1 MRGDR
6 MVVRH
11 GLIVFSS
18 QDQHPA
24 FQLGQLLGQ
33 GPQVVVQHHLQH
45 ALHMRGGL
53 HQQLVASRILGCQVR
68 AGAAQNFAYKHFLL
82 HGFGKQPGRQGVE

>member
-1 MRGDR
+1 MLRGDG

-45 ALHMRGGL
+45 ALHMGRRL
-53 HQQLVASRILGCQVR
+53 HQQLVASRILDCQM
-68 AGAAQNFAYKHFLL
+68 
-82 HGFGKQPGRQGVE
+82 